1 MFDGNSAQ
9 RVLLSNV
16 AVTLLYALLS
26 IFSPMCIYCLGLTWL
41 FCLLSVDGSVI
52 AMNFLFCI
60 FNSLQGFFIFLFL
73 NVREKPV
80 RKAWKTFFLRCCA
93 SCCRRD
99 QKRSLTDVSKK
110 SIGSNSQNSSCDS
123 GFNHSTATSSSQ
135 GSMSEMELSPV
146 EEELS

>member
-1 MFDGNSAQ
+1 
-9 RVLLSNV
+9 
-16 AVTLLYALLS
+16 
-26 IFSPMCIYCLGLTWL
+26 MCIYCLGLTWL

-80 RKAWKTFFLRCCA
+80 RKAWKTFFLRWCA

-99 QKRSLTDVSKK
+99 QASKKKSLTDVSKK